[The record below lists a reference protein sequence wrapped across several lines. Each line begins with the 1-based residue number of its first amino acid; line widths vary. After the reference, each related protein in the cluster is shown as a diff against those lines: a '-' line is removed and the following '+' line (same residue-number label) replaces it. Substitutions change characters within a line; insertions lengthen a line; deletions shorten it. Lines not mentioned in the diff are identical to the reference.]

1 MTGAVGG
8 EASGDGGCTGGGAGG
23 GGGGADGGRQRFK
36 RLITSSK
43 ALLSLVWVAA
53 LPPSSGVSMSAPPVI
68 VVAVAVAGAGA
79 GARAGAGRSVSRALS
94 FPPNRKPRNV
104 QLTAVL
110 LVATSAVLGGV
121 TSCTTLPAARASK
134 FGRASTFGR
143 ASKFG
148 RTSKFG
154 RASKSP
160 NDWNAAQSSI
170 VVAAPPMTAP
180 AIANSSLLLVLWALS
195 CVAFVENSVRA
206 PPRPKRHQGKAA
218 SLAFARLVTPLA
230 ASTEIER
237 D

>member
-68 VVAVAVAGAGA
+68 VVAVAVAVAGA
-79 GARAGAGRSVSRALS
+79 GARAGAGRSVLRALS

-121 TSCTTLPAARASK
+121 TSCTTLPAA
-134 FGRASTFGR
+134 R

-218 SLAFARLVTPLA
+218 SLAFARLPPLA

>member
-23 GGGGADGGRQRFK
+23 GGGGADGGLLRFK
-36 RLITSSK
+36 RLNKSST
-43 ALLSLVWVAA
+43 ALLPLVCVAA
-53 LPPSSGVSMSAPPVI
+53 LLPSSGVSMSCELTVNSMSDSPVI
-68 VVAVAVAGAGA
+68 VVAAAFVVVVAVAAAGAVAGAG
-79 GARAGAGRSVSRALS
+79 RPVSRASS
-94 FPPNRKPRNV
+94 FPPNRKPRSV

-110 LVATSAVLGGV
+110 LVAASAFLGGV
-121 TSCTTLPAARASK
+121 TSWTILPAAK
-134 FGRASTFGR
+134 
-143 ASKFG
+143 
-148 RTSKFG
+148 TSKFG